1 MDGRVDHERGCV
13 EQSSAFLDHTMM
25 VYEKKV
31 LWLDQTKCLALLGF
45 VENMSEF
52 GIPRPVRV

>member
-52 GIPRPVRV
+52 GMVP